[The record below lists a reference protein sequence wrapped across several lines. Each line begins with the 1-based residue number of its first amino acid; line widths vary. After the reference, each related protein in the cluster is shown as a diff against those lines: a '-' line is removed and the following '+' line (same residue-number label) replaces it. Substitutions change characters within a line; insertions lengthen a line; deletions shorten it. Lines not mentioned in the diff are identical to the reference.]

1 VESIAS
7 GLAERRGLTLEH
19 ARQWMNHV
27 GLVAPLDGVE
37 GEADLVAATR
47 TALEDGVRELADNI
61 RTSLNF
67 FRTQDAAAPVE
78 LGVVTGP
85 AVSIPGFVERLGE
98 ALRLPLETRVVESNA
113 RKPPVHSV
121 RHTARAMSVGVAAVV
136 AGILGAIIGS
146 FLNVVAYRLPRKESL
161 MSPPSACPSCGTP
174 IKPYDNVPV
183 LGWLWLRGRCRACGA
198 SISIRY
204 PLVELGTGLLYAG
217 CVLAFGAD
225 SDVWLPLVFVTL
237 LVPITLIDLDYHII
251 PNVLSG
257 IGAVA
262 AIVLVLAFDSDAI
275 VSHLIAALAAGGFFL
290 LAAIVYPAGMGMGD
304 VKLAAVMGLFLGRAV
319 APAIFAALIAGTVVG
334 GLVMARFGM
343 QEGRKK
349 GIPFGPWLAF
359 GSLVGLFVGDDLVDW
374 YLDTFA

>member
-1 VESIAS
+1 
-7 GLAERRGLTLEH
+7 
-19 ARQWMNHV
+19 
-27 GLVAPLDGVE
+27 
-37 GEADLVAATR
+37 
-47 TALEDGVRELADNI
+47 
-61 RTSLNF
+61 
-67 FRTQDAAAPVE
+67 
-78 LGVVTGP
+78 
-85 AVSIPGFVERLGE
+85 
-98 ALRLPLETRVVESNA
+98 
-113 RKPPVHSV
+113 
-121 RHTARAMSVGVAAVV
+121 MSVGVAAVV
-136 AGILGAIIGS
+136 AGIFGAIIGS

-198 SISIRY
+198 SISVRY
-204 PLVELGTGLLYAG
+204 PLVELGTGLLWAA
-217 CVLAFGAD
+217 CVLRFGFD
-225 SDVWLPLVFVTL
+225 SDVVLPIVFVTL
-237 LVPITLIDLDYHII
+237 LVPITLIDLDHHII

-262 AIVLVLAFDSDAI
+262 AIALVLIFDSDSI
-275 VSHLIAALAAGGFFL
+275 VEHLIAAVAAGGFFL

>member
-1 VESIAS
+1 
-7 GLAERRGLTLEH
+7 
-19 ARQWMNHV
+19 
-27 GLVAPLDGVE
+27 
-37 GEADLVAATR
+37 
-47 TALEDGVRELADNI
+47 
-61 RTSLNF
+61 
-67 FRTQDAAAPVE
+67 
-78 LGVVTGP
+78 
-85 AVSIPGFVERLGE
+85 
-98 ALRLPLETRVVESNA
+98 
-113 RKPPVHSV
+113 
-121 RHTARAMSVGVAAVV
+121 MSVGVAAVV
-136 AGILGAIIGS
+136 AGIFGAIIGS

-161 MSPPSACPSCGTP
+161 LHPPSACPECGTP